1 MAGQEG
7 GRWDVG
13 VKDNEVYIA
22 RIDDSDQKVFN
33 DLISPDEARGLA
45 DLLTKYADK
54 AGGSEESDES
64 DDHSDKSDKSEKSDD
79 DDGDDDDDEDED
91 DDDEDDD
98 DD

>member
-13 VKDNEVYIA
+13 VKDDEVYIA

-54 AGGSEESDES
+54 AGGSEESD
-64 DDHSDKSDKSEKSDD
+64 DDDDDDSDKSEKSDD
-79 DDGDDDDDEDED
+79 DEDDDDEDED
-91 DDDEDDD
+91 D
-98 DD
+98 